1 MEQSCQN
8 KIAIVGGGPAGI
20 YCALNILKKFKDK
33 DFNNFCIHV
42 FDKSKILNTIL
53 PTGGTRCN
61 ITNGIEDIKEFASNY
76 PRGEKFL
83 YSVFSKHFS
92 FDTLD
97 FFNSL
102 GIKTYKDENNRF
114 YPISNSSKEV
124 RDKMLSE
131 LAKYKNIKIINKEIL
146 SKNDIKNY
154 NYVIISAGSRNT
166 EKLIKSFNHTL
177 HPFKKAL
184 VALRIDNMFY
194 PEGVT
199 VKSLDGDFIF
209 TKNGISGPLTFK
221 ISSDNV
227 NKQFPYEIKVKLF
240 NINELFN
247 LIKENPKKSIG
258 TIVSM
263 LLPKSFTKTLI
274 KDFDKKASEISKKDL
289 EELSTLKLTVIGTEN
304 KGEIVNSGGVDLSEL
319 TNNCKSKIKNNLW
332 FCGEILDIDGYCGGF
347 NLQNCWSTGYVVAND
362 VVKTILNNP

>member
-20 YCALNILKKFKDK
+20 YCALNILKKFKDN

-42 FDKSKILNTIL
+42 FDKSKILNTVL

-131 LAKYKNIKIINKEIL
+131 LTKYKNIKIINKEIL

-184 VALRIDNMFY
+184 VALRIDNMIY

-209 TKNGISGPLTFK
+209 TKNGISGPLAFK

-240 NINELFN
+240 DINELFN

-274 KDFDKKASEISKKDL
+274 KNFDKKASEISKKDL

-304 KGEIVNSGGVDLSEL
+304 KGEIVNSGGVDLPEV
-319 TNNCKSKIKNNLW
+319 TNNCKSKIENNLW

-362 VVKTILNNP
+362 VVKTILNKP